1 MNFLTLHWIAKALG
15 QTPPAKDA
23 PVSLLSSDT
32 REIKPG
38 ALFVALKGE
47 NADGHDFVEK
57 AKAAGAT
64 ALIHRKDFKAPAGM
78 ISFPV
83 EDTLA
88 AYRLLAKAWR
98 KEFKMPVIAVAGSAG
113 KTTSKEMLAAILRG
127 KWKNVLQTQ
136 GSQNGF
142 QGVPTTLL
150 RLRPDQDAA
159 VIEVGIDE
167 PHSMIQHLDLVAPDA
182 GLLSSIGPEHL
193 EKLIDLDTVEKEEGF
208 LFEFLEKAKGLAAV
222 NNDDE
227 RIRNQAKLHL
237 KSARKLTYGIDRAG
251 ELRGYTVNQG
261 DDLYL
266 DVENLRPGLAERF
279 KVPLEGLHNAR
290 NLLGAIALA
299 HGLGL
304 TTEEMQKGIATFTP
318 PPGRSEVHEWRGCKV
333 LADTYNANPASVE
346 AALDTL
352 FATKRA
358 GETWVCL
365 GDMLELGTLEES
377 MHRGLA
383 DPILKHD
390 VRHVLLY
397 GPRMQKLAAELKA
410 RGHQDVKHFS
420 TQEAMAEAIRKQA
433 KSGDRILLKGSR
445 GMRMENVWKA
455 LQA

>member
-15 QTPPAKDA
+15 QAAPTKDA
-23 PVSLLSSDT
+23 PLSLLSSDT
-32 REIKPG
+32 REIKPNS
-38 ALFVALKGE
+38 LFVALKGE
-47 NADGHDFVEK
+47 NADGHEFVEK
-57 AKAAGAT
+57 AKAAGAI
-64 ALIHRKDFKAPAGM
+64 ALIHRKEFTPPVGI

-83 EDTLA
+83 VDTLE
-88 AYRLLAKAWR
+88 AYRMLAKAWR
-98 KEFKMPVIAVAGSAG
+98 QEFKCPVIAVAGSAG

-150 RLRPDQDAA
+150 RMRAEHDAA

-167 PHSMIQHLDLVAPDA
+167 PHSMIQHLDLVAPCA

-193 EKLIDLDTVEKEEGF
+193 EKLIDLDTVEREEGF
-208 LFEFLEKAKGLAAV
+208 LFEFLEKLNGLAAV

-237 KSARKLTYGIDRAG
+237 KKTRKLTYGIDRAG

-266 DVENLRPGLAERF
+266 DVEDLR
-279 KVPLEGLHNAR
+279 HNAR
-290 NLLGAIALA
+290 NLLGALALA

-304 TTEEMQKGIATFTP
+304 TTEEMQKGLATFTA

-365 GDMLELGTLEES
+365 GDMLELGTLEEK
-377 MHRGLA
+377 MHRDLA
-383 DPILKHD
+383 DPILKHG

-397 GPRMQKLAAELKA
+397 GPRMQKLKDELKK
-410 RGHQDVKHFS
+410 RGHGDVTHFDS
-420 TQEAMAEAIRKQA
+420 QEAMAEAIRNQA